1 MSHVLV
7 FFTDTVM
14 PSLSDTRCKKAIVI
28 SRESFLCRKLLGLTK
43 IGHDLD
49 KAISNV
55 SLTICNVQKPCTAP
69 NTRRNEIHSSCN
81 LSDVTSGQNK
91 LAICK

>member
-1 MSHVLV
+1 MGELFVQK
-7 FFTDTVM
+7 
-14 PSLSDTRCKKAIVI
+14 P
-28 SRESFLCRKLLGLTK
+28 KLLGLTK

-55 SLTICNVQKPCTAP
+55 SLIIFNLQKPCTAP
-69 NTRRNEIHSSCN
+69 NTYRNEIHLSCN

-91 LAICK
+91 IAIFKKPHAHKNVSLYKLHLTFFVPVQSV